1 MYRVAYVDD
10 MILMTK
16 RKDDKIRSM
25 IEKFGED
32 YLE

>member
-16 RKDDKIRSM
+16 GKDDKIRSM
-25 IEKFGED
+25 IEKFGGD